1 MKPKKINSL
10 SAHAGYLAA
19 AKQSLWIF
27 SRLICERDKLAEEH
41 IAWQDYLD
49 YQYLL
54 FLAPRESLK
63 TTIWAECLITQ
74 TLLDNPEA
82 RILLVCDTAEHAGE
96 RVRAI
101 NAHLRRPLAASYSPG
116 LEVRLAA
123 AMPLKQGVISLPI
136 IDSKGQIQPRQAKE
150 ASLTACGITTPQTGG
165 HYDLIICDDVVN
177 EKDRHSKVIR
187 RQKASWLPTVFDL
200 LDSNGQLIF
209 IGTRW
214 HGDDLYATI
223 MKDYAGQFMVKKQS
237 IYNSDGSLW
246 YPAAYQDRL
255 DILKRNPVN
264 FAHQYLN
271 ESISGSDTL
280 FDESWF
286 IAEEHKIVYTIM
298 GVDPAYSES
307 DVENACD
314 CAAVIWGMD
323 DKGKLGLVDARMVRE
338 SLYQF
343 KQTDFMALYQLY
355 KPNWI
360 VVENNGVQ
368 KAALDLMKI
377 CEFPPDDPNRAE
389 FLTAKAHM
397 IGTGDITT
405 GNKVTR
411 AQPMADYAEAN
422 GIWYRDCPHV
432 RELLYQLLSFP
443 ACDKDDGVDAAVNG
457 FARASTHRYS
467 ILPATTLHIPE
478 ETRLPVIPKK
488 HKSFYTR

>member
-1 MKPKKINSL
+1 MKNKPPDISDPAAL
-10 SAHAGYLAA
+10 LQMAH
-19 AKQSLWIF
+19 KSLWVF
-27 SRLICERDKLAEEH
+27 GKVVCERDKLAREH
-41 IAWQDYLD
+41 IEWQRYLA

-63 TTIWAECLITQ
+63 TTFWVECLITQ
-74 TLLDNPEA
+74 TLIDNPEA

-101 NAHLRRPLAASYSPG
+101 NAHLRRPQVVRYAPG
-116 LEVRLAA
+116 LDARLDAA
-123 AMPLKQGVISLPI
+123 QPLKQMVISMPLQVKDGHLI
-136 IDSKGQIQPRQAKE
+136 PRQAKE

-177 EKDRHSKVIR
+177 EKDRHSKAIR
-187 RQKASWLPTVFDL
+187 RQKESWLPTVFDL

-214 HGDDLYATI
+214 RGDDLYSTI
-223 MKDYAGQFMVKKQS
+223 LKDYAGQFKVIKQS
-237 IYNSDGSLW
+237 IYNQDGSLW
-246 YPAAYQDRL
+246 YADAYRDRL
-255 DILKRNPVN
+255 DILKRNPIN

-271 ESISGSDTL
+271 EPISGADTL

-286 IAEEHKIVYTIM
+286 VAEEHKTIYTIM

-343 KQTDFMALYQLY
+343 KQTEFMALYRQY
-355 KPNWI
+355 KPDWI
-360 VVENNGVQ
+360 VIENNGVQ

-377 CEFPPDDPNRAE
+377 CEFAPDDPNRVE
-389 FLTAKAHM
+389 FMAARLRM
-397 IGTGDITT
+397 IGTGDVTT

-411 AQPMADYAEAN
+411 AQPMANYAEAN
-422 GIWYRDCPHV
+422 GVWYRDCPHV

-457 FARASTHRYS
+457 FVRASSHRYAM
-467 ILPATTLHIPE
+467 LPATSLHIPE
-478 ETRLPVIPKK
+478 DIRLPSVPKK
-488 HKSFYTR
+488 RKSFYTR